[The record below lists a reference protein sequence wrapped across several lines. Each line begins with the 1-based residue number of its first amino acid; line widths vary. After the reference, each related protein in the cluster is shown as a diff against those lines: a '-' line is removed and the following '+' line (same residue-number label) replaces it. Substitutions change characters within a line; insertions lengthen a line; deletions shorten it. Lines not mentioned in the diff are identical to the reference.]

1 MVFRGF
7 VMNERDFDDGLRQVL
22 VCTYGADCA
31 NETQRRHGSATAV
44 YDAIKAARNA
54 AGLNR
59 QLYVV
64 RTSCQGWC
72 EYAPVCTVLPEGKVL
87 RDVAPE
93 GAKNLVKAIVGR
105 DDRSFLDRQIWD
117 FSKSKKDNARDKPK

>member
-1 MVFRGF
+1 
-7 VMNERDFDDGLRQVL
+7 MNEHDFDDGLRQVL
-22 VCTYGADCA
+22 VCAYGADCA
-31 NETQRRHGSATAV
+31 QATQKRHGSPTAI

-59 QLYVV
+59 KLYVV

-87 RDVAPE
+87 RDVTPE
-93 GAKNLVKAIVGR
+93 DAKQVVKAIVAR
-105 DDRSFLDRQIWD
+105 DDKSFKDRQIWD
-117 FSKSKKDNARDKPK
+117 FSKSKKENEQGRAK